1 MINEKK
7 GADAGIDGIA
17 YMQDRNENSDI
28 ELKQV
33 LFSVKSDKAPHVS
46 YIRDLHGTIEREQAA
61 MGYFITLF
69 PPTRGMV
76 AECKRIGKYRNSLV
90 EQEYPKIEIV
100 TVEDILNGKR
110 ITIPIT
116 QQIAVVKSAE
126 KKQDDRNQTKLEF

>member
-1 MINEKK
+1 ML
-7 GADAGIDGIA
+7 
-17 YMQDRNENSDI
+17 DRNENNDT

-61 MGYFITLF
+61 IGYFITLF
-69 PPTRGMV
+69 PPTRGMI
-76 AECKRIGKYRNSLV
+76 AECKKIGKYKNSLV

-110 ITIPIT
+110 ITIPT
-116 QQIAVVKSAE
+116 SQQIAVVKSAE
-126 KKQDDRNQTKLEF
+126 KKQDDSDQMKLEMQ